1 MTPTNRL
8 PRLGSGLA
16 TNSDSSARVPRG
28 HDQHYSDVGTVP
40 ISHLSVAWL
49 REPELEVGL
58 LRGGRLERLSDLL
71 AIPKSYR
78 QQLQDSCQEALTFGP
93 PARPERWQVRQF
105 GI

>member
-8 PRLGSGLA
+8 PSLGSGLA
-16 TNSDSSARVPRG
+16 TKSDSSARVPRG

-58 LRGGRLERLSDLL
+58 LRDGRLERLGDLL
-71 AIPKSYR
+71 AIREVLS
-78 QQLQDSCQEALTFGP
+78 QASDL
-93 PARPERWQVRQF
+93 PARFR
-105 GI
+105 